1 VRQVHRP
8 VNVLTDENGIPSKLK
23 GPRKPVAVRR
33 ILDFWCYGGRWWLSE
48 PPRDYFLLE
57 LDSGH
62 VVEVFR
68 ADERWV
74 LSRVAD

>member
-1 VRQVHRP
+1 M
-8 VNVLTDENGIPSKLK
+8 
-23 GPRKPVAVRR
+23 AVRR

-48 PPRDYFLLE
+48 PPRDYYLLE
-57 LDSGH
+57 LESGH

-68 ADERWV
+68 AAKDWT

>member
-1 VRQVHRP
+1 MRQRMIP
-8 VNVLTDENGIPSKLK
+8 VNVMTDTNGNPSKLK
-23 GPRKPVAVRR
+23 GPRKPVHVRR
-33 ILDFWCYGGRWWLSE
+33 IIDAWRYGGRWWLSE
-48 PPRDYFLLE
+48 PPRDYYLLE